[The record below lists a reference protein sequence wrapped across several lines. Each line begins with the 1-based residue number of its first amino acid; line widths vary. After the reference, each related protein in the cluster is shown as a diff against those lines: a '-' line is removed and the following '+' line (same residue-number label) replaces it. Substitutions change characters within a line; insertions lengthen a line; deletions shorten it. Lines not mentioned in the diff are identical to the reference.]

1 MITWNSL
8 TLTNVEDPAP
18 VMTET
23 SLSPLYEL
31 PGYSSSLCNDSDSVL
46 YLCTGVQVCLR
57 DFLPLSF
64 LMIRLMYQSNT
75 SASVDPPSVGH

>member
-31 PGYSSSLCNDSDSVL
+31 QGYSSSLCNDSDSVL
-46 YLCTGVQVCLR
+46 CLCTGVQGFPSS
-57 DFLPLSF
+57 FLPRDTIDVS
-64 LMIRLMYQSNT
+64 IQYQCQC
-75 SASVDPPSVGH
+75 